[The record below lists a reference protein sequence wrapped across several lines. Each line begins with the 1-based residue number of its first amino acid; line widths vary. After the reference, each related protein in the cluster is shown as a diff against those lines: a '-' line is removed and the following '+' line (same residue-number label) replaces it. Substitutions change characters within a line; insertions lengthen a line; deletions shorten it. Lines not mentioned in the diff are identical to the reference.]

1 MPKSKRNRAY
11 TLSKTRSK
19 GYELKRDLLQEV
31 RDCCDKYT
39 NIFVYDVANM
49 RNNRIK
55 EMRALWEDS
64 RFFYGKNRVMQLA
77 LGRTEAEEYRDGLC
91 SLAERLKG
99 NVGLLFTNKAAEEV
113 QEWFQKY
120 SCQDFASAGFVAL
133 REVCL
138 PEGPLTQ
145 FPHSMEP
152 QLRKLGLPT
161 VLKKGIVTMESSH
174 TVCKAGDTL
183 TPEQAKILKLFDIRM
198 SEFKIRLVSC
208 WTQSGE
214 FVDLVPSSKH

>member
-1 MPKSKRNRAY
+1 
-11 TLSKTRSK
+11 
-19 GYELKRDLLQEV
+19 
-31 RDCCDKYT
+31 
-39 NIFVYDVANM
+39 
-49 RNNRIK
+49 
-55 EMRALWEDS
+55 
-64 RFFYGKNRVMQLA
+64 MQ
-77 LGRTEAEEYRDGLC
+77 
-91 SLAERLKG
+91 RLKG

-161 VLKKGIVTMESSH
+161 VLKKGECCVQFTCMWSVMIPGSSILR
-174 TVCKAGDTL
+174 KNWKSSQSNSLGL
-183 TPEQAKILKLFDIRM
+183 KEQDP
-198 SEFKIRLVSC
+198 
-208 WTQSGE
+208 TQ
-214 FVDLVPSSKH
+214 VAT